1 MTPEQKAFWTAFCA
15 ATGRSGEP
23 SAIVSFGI
31 TPEQE
36 DLLAQL
42 VLTGPK
48 RATAGPMWDYEFS
61 DEPVPKVG
69 DLVLFHWSDKR
80 PAGIWESTDIRI
92 GPLSSV
98 DDAFAW
104 DEGEGDRS
112 RDFWLR
118 MHIEYFQH
126 EAKRYGVEYHDDVAC
141 VFERFKL
148 VWPPEHADPA
158 G

>member
-1 MTPEQKAFWTAFCA
+1 MTPEQKDFWEAFCS
-15 ATGRSGEP
+15 ATGRTGDP
-23 SAIVSFGI
+23 ADVVHFGI
-31 TPEQE
+31 NAEQM

-48 RATAGPMWDYEFS
+48 RATAGPVWDYDHS
-61 DEPVPKVG
+61 DEPLPKVG

-80 PAGIWESTDIRI
+80 PAGIWETTDLRV
-92 GPLSSV
+92 GPLNSV

-118 MHIEYFQH
+118 VHIEYFQH
-126 EAKRYGVEYHDDVAC
+126 MADHYGETFTEDAPC

-148 VWPPEHADPA
+148 VWPPEHADA
-158 G
+158 